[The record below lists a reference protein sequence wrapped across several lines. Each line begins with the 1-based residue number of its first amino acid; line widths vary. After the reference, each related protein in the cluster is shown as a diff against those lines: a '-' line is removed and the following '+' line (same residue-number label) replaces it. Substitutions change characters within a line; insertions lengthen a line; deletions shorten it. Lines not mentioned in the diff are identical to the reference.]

1 MDFVVFI
8 PLMIVDWLIFQEGRP
23 LLLIAGWSIVSFMS
37 YGVYSVVMHAHYG
50 QTLGKMAA
58 KVKVL
63 SPRKLVF
70 LVSGEHF

>member
-1 MDFVVFI
+1 
-8 PLMIVDWLIFQEGRP
+8 
-23 LLLIAGWSIVSFMS
+23 MS

-63 SPRKLVF
+63 PSSEAGVPGFRRALLSLVGDS
-70 LVSGEHF
+70 V